1 MYTRFFI
8 TFALLATSTLAD
20 TNTAVTIESI
30 QKSQAYKDAMVAPMT
45 VIPAPPATP
54 RKPTPPLT
62 LTDTD
67 KTRISS
73 RLQKLS
79 ISLGVDEQWP
89 FKFKQEPDYITV
101 DAHIG
106 SNRFIS
112 FGIDL
117 DDHTIQHMALSYPG
131 GPGTLLDTSDHAA
144 FTVEARRIYTTV
156 LGTAPAGSQTDDSR
170 SQPNT
175 TTGKRE
181 GHISWYTQHKGVSF
195 PAEAS
200 IRIQEKGP
208 GQWWTWMQRH
218 APTPDTNKLDAFM
231 KKHPV
236 TVTEE
241 AAMAAAVKSWQ
252 KLGTPPDTRARIHA
266 PAIECTKGP
275 TPTAFAEHF
284 VESDRRW
291 ILLNLNTRSDTPYG
305 YQITFSPAALWTVTA
320 TVDWTTGQVIRM
332 QQGRM
337 SW

>member
-1 MYTRFFI
+1 MYTRFVI
-8 TFALLATSTLAD
+8 TLAVLATSTLAD
-20 TNTAVTIESI
+20 TNTTVTIESI
-30 QKSQAYKDAMVAPMT
+30 QTSQAYKDATVPPMT
-45 VIPAPPATP
+45 VIPTPPAAP

-67 KTRISS
+67 KARISS
-73 RLQKLS
+73 RLQTLS
-79 ISLGVDEQWP
+79 TSLGINEQWP
-89 FKFKQEPDYITV
+89 FTFKQEPDYITV

-117 DDHTIQHMALSYPG
+117 DDHAIQHMALNYPG
-131 GPGTLLDTSDHAA
+131 GPGALLDSSDHTA
-144 FTVEARRIYTTV
+144 FTAEARRIYTTV
-156 LGTAPAGSQTDDSR
+156 LATPPPGTLTEDSR
-170 SQPNT
+170 STKNST
-175 TTGKRE
+175 SGKRE
-181 GHISWYTQHKGVSF
+181 GHLSWYTQHKGVHF
-195 PAEAS
+195 PVQAS

-218 APTPDTNKLDAFM
+218 APAPDTDILDVFM

-241 AAMAAAVKSWQ
+241 AAMAAAVKAWK
-252 KLGTPPDTRARIHA
+252 KLGTSPDPRARIHA
-266 PAIECTKGP
+266 TEVVCTKGP

-291 ILLNLNTRSDTPYG
+291 ILLDLNTRPDTPYG

-320 TVDWTTGQVIRM
+320 TVDWTSGQVIRM